1 MMVKPQ
7 GKFILES
14 AFKRTGD
21 SHMIS
26 SRKIV
31 CKAAAGA
38 LAMVMLSSLLIP
50 STGTFA
56 EAGSTA
62 PQNVSASTLVAPDS
76 VDPLYN
82 NPVIDSETDLTTP
95 VPHRK
100 VSGHFEGTDKKF
112 NFYFPVKSKFT
123 GRFFQNVY
131 PLQDEN
137 ATDVNFSFGSDS
149 GAYTVQTNGGGGYR
163 VDAAAAKFS
172 RTVAAK
178 YYGWTGRI
186 YGYIYG
192 GSGGSYQTIGALEGS
207 EGVWDGAVPYI
218 TGVPT
223 SIPNN
228 FFIRAFARFVLEK
241 KARQIADAVSPG
253 GSGNPYAG
261 LNDMEKAVLQEVTK
275 LGVPLRAWEDY
286 NYMLGLHDAEGLLG
300 FVAVLR
306 GMDSAYVEDFWSKP
320 GYLGTEQSTL
330 GELFRTSKV
339 DTTST
344 VTEVTLDAQNV
355 AKSLTLD
362 QVPALTTPAYWL
374 DYTLLAADGT
384 TVGKLTGS
392 FDEATK
398 VFTIGKGN
406 PEIVLSAINAGAKL
420 KIDNRWYL
428 AALSYHRHQVPKT
441 LSYTAW
447 DQFRAAD
454 DTPIYPQ
461 RAMEIGP
468 LITRSVTGGAAYNGN
483 IHAKVIMV
491 VNLLDMDAYPWN
503 ADWYSA
509 RVKEAIGDRYDDNF
523 RVWYNDNADHIS
535 PARTPRLVQYDGLL
549 QQALRDVSAWVE
561 KGVAPARSTQ
571 YDVVDG
577 QVKVPDKASERLGI
591 QPVVDL
597 TVGGNAKIEVK
608 AGQTVT
614 FIARIQVP
622 QGTGKI
628 VATEWDFA
636 GTGEFKAWKFGAP
649 RQTANISMKF
659 KYTKPG
665 NYYPSVRVTS
675 QREGDTK
682 TPFAQIQNLGRV
694 RVVVH

>member
-1 MMVKPQ
+1 
-7 GKFILES
+7 
-14 AFKRTGD
+14 
-21 SHMIS
+21 MIS
-26 SRKIV
+26 SRKLIR
-31 CKAAAGA
+31 KAATGA
-38 LAMVMLSSLLIP
+38 LAMVMLSSMLVPIT
-50 STGTFA
+50 SAA
-56 EAGSTA
+56 ESSTA
-62 PQNVSASTLVAPDS
+62 SLNVSASTLITPES

-82 NPVIDSETDLTTP
+82 RPVIDSETDLTTP

-112 NFYFPVKSKFT
+112 TFYFPAKNKFT

-137 ATDVNFSFGSDS
+137 ATDVNVNFGADS

-178 YYGWTGRI
+178 YYGWSGRI

-192 GSGGSYQTIGALEGS
+192 GSGGSFQTIGSLEGT

-241 KARQIADAVSPG
+241 KAEQIADAMSPG
-253 GSGNPYAG
+253 GSGDPYAG

-286 NYMLGLHDAEGLLG
+286 NYLLGLHDADGLLG
-300 FVAVLR
+300 FLTALC
-306 GMDSAYVEDFWSKP
+306 GIDPTYVEDFWNKP
-320 GYLGTEQSTL
+320 GYLGTEQSAL
-330 GELFRTSKV
+330 GELFRSSKV
-339 DTTST
+339 DTAST
-344 VTEVTLDAQNV
+344 VTQVTHDGQNV
-355 AKSLTLD
+355 VKSLTLD
-362 QVPALTTPAYWL
+362 RVPDVTTPMYWL
-374 DYTLLAADGT
+374 DYTLLSADGTT
-384 TVGKLTGS
+384 TVGKLSGS
-392 FDEATK
+392 FDPVTK
-398 VFTIGKGN
+398 VFTLGKGN
-406 PEIVLSAINAGAKL
+406 AENVLSAIHTGSKL

-428 AALSYHRHQVPKT
+428 AALSYHRHQVPKA
-441 LSYTAW
+441 LSFTAW

-454 DTPIYPQ
+454 GTPIYPQ

-468 LITRSVTGGAAYNGN
+468 LIGGSVSGGAAYSGN

-503 ADWYSA
+503 ADWYSS
-509 RVKEAIGDRYDDNF
+509 RVKESLGNRYDDNF

-535 PARTPRLVQYDGLL
+535 PARTRRLVQYDGLL

-561 KGVAPARSTQ
+561 KGVAPARSTK
-571 YDVVDG
+571 YEVADG
-577 QVKVPDKASERLGI
+577 QVTVPEKATQRQGI

-597 TVGGNAKIEVK
+597 TVGGAARIDIA
-608 AGQTVT
+608 AGQTAT
-614 FIARIQVP
+614 FTAKIQVP
-622 QGTGKI
+622 PGSGKI
-628 VATEWDFA
+628 VRTEWDFA
-636 GTGEFKAWKFGAP
+636 GTGDFKAWEFGVP
-649 RQTANISMKF
+649 RPTVNISMKF

-665 NYYPSVRVTS
+665 TYYPAIRITS
-675 QREGDTK
+675 QREGDVN
-682 TPFAQIQNLGRV
+682 TPFAQVQNLGRV

>member
-1 MMVKPQ
+1 
-7 GKFILES
+7 
-14 AFKRTGD
+14 
-21 SHMIS
+21 MIS
-26 SRKIV
+26 SRKIIR
-31 CKAAAGA
+31 KAAAGA
-38 LAMVMLSSLLIP
+38 LAMVMLSSMLMP
-50 STGTFA
+50 SIGTSAA
-56 EAGSTA
+56 EGSTA
-62 PQNVSASTLVAPDS
+62 SSNVSTSTLITPNS

-100 VSGHFEGTDKKF
+100 VMGHFEGTDKKF
-112 NFYFPVKSKFT
+112 TFYFPAKSKFT
-123 GRFFQNVY
+123 GRFYQLVY

-137 ATDVNFSFGSDS
+137 ATNVNVSFGADS

-163 VDAAAAKFS
+163 VDAAAAQFS

-178 YYGWTGRI
+178 YYGWSGRI

-192 GSGGSYQTIGALEGS
+192 GSGGSFQTIGALEGS

-241 KARQIADAVSPG
+241 KAQQIADAVRPG

-286 NYMLGLHDAEGLLG
+286 NYLLGLHDAEGLLG
-300 FVAVLR
+300 FLVALR
-306 GMDSAYVEDFWSKP
+306 GMDPTYVEDFWNKP
-320 GYLGTEQSTL
+320 GYLGTEQSAL
-330 GELFRTSKV
+330 GELFRSSKV
-339 DTTST
+339 DYFST
-344 VTEVTLDAQNV
+344 VTQVTRDAHNV
-355 AKSLTLD
+355 ATSLSLD
-362 QVPALTTPAYWL
+362 QAPAITTPTYWL
-374 DYTLLAADGT
+374 DYTLLKDDGT
-384 TVGKLTGS
+384 AVVGKLSGS
-392 FDEATK
+392 FDAKTK

-406 PEIVLSAINAGAKL
+406 PENVLSAINTGAKL

-428 AALSYHRHQVPKT
+428 AALSYHRHQVPKAQ
-441 LSYTAW
+441 SYTAW
-447 DQFRAAD
+447 EQFRTAD
-454 DTPIYPQ
+454 GTPIYPQ
-461 RAMEIGP
+461 RAMEIGR
-468 LITRSVTGGAAYNGN
+468 LITRSVSGGAAYNGN

-491 VNLLDMDAYPWN
+491 VNLFDMDAYPWN

-509 RVKEAIGDRYDDNF
+509 RVKEALGNRFDDNF

-535 PARTPRLVQYDGLL
+535 PARTPRLVQYDGIL

-561 KGVAPARSTQ
+561 KGAAPARSTK
-571 YDVVDG
+571 YEVVDG
-577 QVKVPDKASERLGI
+577 QVKVPEKATERQGI
-591 QPVVDL
+591 QPVVNL
-597 TVGGNAKIEVK
+597 TVNSAAKIEVK

-622 QGTGKI
+622 QGSGKI
-628 VATEWDFA
+628 VATEWDFT
-636 GTGEFKAWKFGAP
+636 GTGDFKAWKFGAP
-649 RQTANISMKF
+649 RQTVNISMKF

-665 NYYPSVRVTS
+665 TYYPAIRVTS
-675 QREGDTK
+675 QREGDTE
-682 TPFAQIQNLGRV
+682 TAFAQIQNLGRA

>member
-1 MMVKPQ
+1 MIFS
-7 GKFILES
+7 GK
-14 AFKRTGD
+14 RV
-21 SHMIS
+21 
-26 SRKIV
+26 R
-31 CKAAAGA
+31 KAAVSVLAIVALNAMLIPGIGA
-38 LAMVMLSSLLIP
+38 SATEDAPVAPLSS
-50 STGTFA
+50 
-56 EAGSTA
+56 
-62 PQNVSASTLVAPDS
+62 NVSNLVTAES
-76 VDPLYN
+76 LDPLYN
-82 NPVIDSETDLTTP
+82 HPVIDSETDLAKP
-95 VPHRK
+95 VPHHK

-112 NFYFPVKSKFT
+112 AFYFPAKSKFA

-131 PLQDEN
+131 PLQDER
-137 ATDVNFSFGSDS
+137 ATDVNVSFGADS

-172 RTVAAK
+172 KTVAAD
-178 YYGWTGRI
+178 YYGWPGRI

-241 KARQIADAVSPG
+241 KAPQIADAVSPG

-261 LNDMEKAVLQEVTK
+261 LNSMEKAVLQEVTK

-286 NYMLGLHDAEGLLG
+286 NYLLGLHDAEGLLG
-300 FVAVLR
+300 FLTVLR
-306 GMDSAYVEDFWSKP
+306 SIDPSFVEDFWNKP
-320 GYLGTEQSTL
+320 GYLGTEQSAL
-330 GELFRTSKV
+330 GELFRSSKV
-339 DTTST
+339 DTAST
-344 VTEVTLDAQNV
+344 IAIVARDAQNAV
-355 AKSLTLD
+355 TSFKLD

-374 DYTLLAADGT
+374 DFTLLAADGT
-384 TVGKLTGS
+384 TPVGKLSGS
-392 FDEATK
+392 IDPATK
-398 VFTIGKGN
+398 VFTIGAGN
-406 PEIVLSAINAGAKL
+406 AENVLSSVGAGAKL

-428 AALSYHRHQVPKT
+428 AALSYHRHQVPKA

-447 DQFRAAD
+447 NAFRAAD
-454 DTPIYPQ
+454 GTPIYPQ
-461 RAMEIGP
+461 RPMEIGP
-468 LITRSVTGGAAYNGN
+468 MITQSVSGGAAYDGN

-491 VNLLDMDAYPWN
+491 VNLFDMDAYPWN

-509 RVKEAIGDRYDDNF
+509 RVKESLGNRYDDNF

-561 KGVAPARSTQ
+561 KGGAPARSTKHE
-571 YDVVDG
+571 VAGG
-577 QVKVPDKASERLGI
+577 QVTVPAKATERYGI

-597 TVGGNAKIEVK
+597 TVGGVARIDVV

-614 FIARIQVP
+614 LTAKIQAP
-622 QGTGKI
+622 PGSGKI
-628 VATEWDFA
+628 VRTEWDLT
-636 GTGEFKAWKFGAP
+636 GTGDYKTWAFGAP
-649 RQTANISMKF
+649 RPTANLSMKF
-659 KYTKPG
+659 KYAKPG
-665 NYYPSVRVTS
+665 TYYPAVRVTS

-682 TPFAQIQNLGRV
+682 TPFALIQNLDRV
-694 RVVVH
+694 RIVVH

>member
-1 MMVKPQ
+1 
-7 GKFILES
+7 
-14 AFKRTGD
+14 
-21 SHMIS
+21 MIS
-26 SRKIV
+26 SKNVIRK
-31 CKAAAGA
+31 ASTS
-38 LAMVMLSSLLIP
+38 AMVVIMLSTLLMTN
-50 STGTFA
+50 TGA
-56 EAGSTA
+56 SAAVGSTA
-62 PQNVSASTLVAPDS
+62 SKNVNASKMVTPDS
-76 VDPLYN
+76 ADPLYN
-82 NPVIDSETDLTTP
+82 RPVIDSETDLAAP

-112 NFYFPVKSKFT
+112 TFYFPEKSKFT

-137 ATDVNFSFGSDS
+137 AADVNISFGADS

-172 RTVAAK
+172 RTAAAK
-178 YYGWTGRI
+178 YYGWSGRI

-192 GSGGSYQTIGALEGS
+192 GSGGSYQTIGSLEGS
-207 EGVWDGAVPYI
+207 EGVWDGTVPYI
-218 TGVPT
+218 TGVPA

-228 FFIRAFARFVLEK
+228 FFIRAFARFALEK
-241 KARQIADAVSPG
+241 KAQQIAEEVSPG

-261 LNDMEKAVLQEVTK
+261 LNDMEKTVLQEITK

-286 NYMLGLHDAEGLLG
+286 NYLLGLHDAEGLLG
-300 FVAVLR
+300 FLTALR
-306 GMDSAYVEDFWSKP
+306 GMDPTYVEDFWNKP
-320 GYLGTEQSTL
+320 GYLGTEPSAL
-330 GELFRTSKV
+330 GELFRSAKV
-339 DTTST
+339 DFTST
-344 VTEVTLDAQNV
+344 ITQVTRDAQNN
-355 AKSLTLD
+355 ATSLTLD
-362 QVPALTTPAYWL
+362 QVPAVSTPMYWL

-384 TVGKLTGS
+384 TTAQKLSGS
-392 FDEATK
+392 FDAATK

-406 PEIVLSAINAGAKL
+406 PENVLSAIETGAKL

-428 AALSYHRHQVPKT
+428 AALSYHRHQVPKAQ
-441 LSYTAW
+441 SYTAW
-447 DQFRAAD
+447 DQFRAPD
-454 DTPIYPQ
+454 GTPFYPQ

-468 LITRSVTGGAAYNGN
+468 LITQGVSGGAAYHGH

-491 VNLLDMDAYPWN
+491 VNLFDVDAYPWN

-509 RVKEAIGDRYDDNF
+509 RVKEALGDRYADNF

-535 PARTPRLVQYDGLL
+535 PARTPRLVQYDGIL

-561 KGVAPARSTQ
+561 KGVAPPRSTS
-571 YDVVDG
+571 YEVIDG
-577 QVKVPDKASERLGI
+577 QVEVPDKSSVRHGI

-597 TVGGNAKIEVK
+597 SVGGAAKIDVK

-614 FIARIQVP
+614 FTARIQVP
-622 QGTGKI
+622 HGSGKI
-628 VATEWDFA
+628 VATEWDFD
-636 GTGEFKAWKFGAP
+636 GTGDFKAWKFGVP
-649 RQTANISMKF
+649 RQTVNISMTF

-665 NYYPSVRVTS
+665 TYDPAIRVTA

-682 TPFAQIQNLGRV
+682 TPFALIQNLGRV